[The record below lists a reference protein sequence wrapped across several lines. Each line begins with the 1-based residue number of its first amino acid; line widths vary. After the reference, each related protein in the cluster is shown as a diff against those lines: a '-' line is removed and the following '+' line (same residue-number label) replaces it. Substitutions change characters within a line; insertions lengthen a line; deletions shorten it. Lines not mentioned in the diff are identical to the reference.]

1 MKRILV
7 PIDFS
12 ENSFNALKHGIEIAN
27 KLNADLRIVNVKTKK
42 SSQLYL
48 QRNIREFLS
57 EDVEE
62 WLQEIVTQNKKKYR
76 VAGGK
81 IDFKIREGNV
91 FKEVT
96 NQAKYDD
103 TTLIVMGTHG
113 ASGFEDK
120 YIGSNAF
127 RLVSA
132 SPVPVLA
139 IRPER
144 IWRGINKIVLPIG
157 NRKSSRQKVP
167 TVVGLANLFDAKIY
181 VVGVKEKGYT
191 LLNSRVNVFVKQTV
205 KFIEKNTKLKVEST
219 ILKEGDRAVSLL
231 TYANSIDADILAT
244 GIHHSGNPFENM
256 IKPFANQII
265 NESDCPV
272 LAVPTKQMLSLSNNY

>member
-1 MKRILV
+1 MKRIQV

-12 ENSFNALKHGIEIAN
+12 ETSFNALKHGIEIAN
-27 KLNADLRIVNVKTKK
+27 RLDGDVRIVHVKTKK
-42 SSQLYL
+42 STQLYL
-48 QRNIREFLS
+48 QKNTKEVIS
-57 EDVEE
+57 ENVED
-62 WLQEIVTQNKKKYR
+62 WLQDIVTENKKLYR
-76 VAGGK
+76 VPGGK
-81 IDFKIREGNV
+81 IDFKILEGNV

-139 IRPER
+139 VRPER
-144 IWRGINKIVLPIG
+144 VWRGINKIVLPIG
-157 NRKSSRQKVP
+157 NRKASRQKVP
-167 TVVGLANLFDAKIY
+167 AVVGLANLFDAKIY
-181 VVGVKEKGYT
+181 VIGVKEKGYN
-191 LLNSRVNVFVKQTV
+191 LLNSRVGAFVRQTV
-205 KFIEKNTKLKVEST
+205 KFIEKNTKLKVESS

-231 TYANSIDADILAT
+231 AYAKSIDADILAT

-256 IKPFANQII
+256 IKPFANQIM

-272 LAVPTKQMLSLSNNY
+272 LAVPTKEMLSLSTNY

>member
-1 MKRILV
+1 MKRIQV

-12 ENSFNALKHGIEIAN
+12 ETSFNALKHGIEIAN
-27 KLNADLRIVNVKTKK
+27 RLNSDLRIVHVKTKK
-42 SSQLYL
+42 SSQLYSQKNL
-48 QRNIREFLS
+48 KETIS
-57 EDVEE
+57 ENTED
-62 WLQEIVTQNKKKYR
+62 WLQDIIKENKKFFL
-76 VAGGK
+76 VPGGK
-81 IDFKIREGNV
+81 MDYKILEGNV

-127 RLVSA
+127 RLISA

-144 IWRGINKIVLPIG
+144 KWRGINRIVLPIG

-167 TVVGLANLFDAKIY
+167 AVVGLANLFDAKIY
-181 VVGVKEKGYT
+181 VVGVKEKGYSV
-191 LLNSRVNVFVKQTV
+191 LNSRVGIFVKQTI
-205 KFIEKNTKLKVEST
+205 KFIEKNTKLKTEST
-219 ILKEGDRAVSLL
+219 ILKEGDRAVTLL
-231 TYANSIDADILAT
+231 AYANSIDADILAT

-272 LAVPTKQMLSLSNNY
+272 LAVPTKEMLSLSTKY